1 MVFLQMLI
9 AIATGAANPFQSGT
23 NAELNKELGQP
34 VWACVAVYA
43 IGLVGMLAVAL
54 VMREP
59 LPAMGK
65 LGETRSWA
73 WAGGLI
79 SIAPT
84 MAGLMLA
91 QKMGSGLFTGVSI
104 TAALVTSVALDHFG
118 LIGLERHP
126 ATMARIAGCGL
137 MVGGLWLV
145 AKS

>member
-1 MVFLQMLI
+1 MILLQMLI

-34 VWACVAVYA
+34 IWACVAVYA
-43 IGLVGMLAVAL
+43 IGLVGMLAIAL
-54 VMREP
+54 VIREP
-59 LPAMGK
+59 IPAMGK
-65 LGETRSWA
+65 LGGTKTWA

-91 QKMGSGLFTGVSI
+91 QKMGSGIFTGVSI
-104 TAALVTSVALDHFG
+104 TAALVTSVVLDHFG
-118 LIGLERHP
+118 LVGLERHP
-126 ATMARIAGCGL
+126 ATIVRIAGCGL
-137 MVGGLWLV
+137 MVSGVWLV